1 MTRNRQEVYKGETRG
16 GGRGDRGK
24 KEKLASPVE
33 AQISI
38 ENPVIPNTTFD
49 LERQLRDYDPVISAV
64 VDRINL
70 LEVEMDALAIPA
82 SPAQH
87 GHQIRESKQL
97 QSKLSRLSATLASED
112 SVDEETSSVQILKEK
127 LSELSSQVQAVND
140 QLQALP
146 EQSQAN
152 LLRQLK
158 QQMIEAEVRMKKMSI
173 LYYVLPEK
181 IDQLAELKRLRSLI
195 GNLGEHI
202 RKQVGL
208 ETNVVLEDCQLLQD
222 LVELLLS
229 KVDSNRAVSEMQKA
243 QDELRELE
251 RRAPLAKN
259 ALAKKNSASTIAEK
273 HREIAELRASQA
285 EIVKQNPDVITQ
297 RMAADMLALNMSYEA
312 FGIPRG
318 LEEWVTFP
326 LSERVGIVEGADPSR
341 SFIIISAYSRKP
353 SGAQGYLLFER
364 FVMDPSKFTETR
376 QLFSAIANDPR
387 NSNLVVRMIDY
398 APKTADSSDGLLAQ
412 GITELAR
419 ESSAQLDLKPD
430 TKKAKK
436 RPQKNKKAQSNQGPG
451 RYSGRRR

>member
-1 MTRNRQEVYKGETRG
+1 MTRNRQEVYRGETRG
-16 GGRGDRGK
+16 GGRGDRGQ

-38 ENPVIPNTTFD
+38 ENPVVPVTSFD
-49 LERQLRDYDPVISAV
+49 LDRQLQDYNPVITAI

-70 LEVEMDALAIPA
+70 LEVEMDTLAIPA

-87 GHQIRESKQL
+87 RHQIRESRQI
-97 QSKLSRLSATLASED
+97 QSKLLRLSGTLASGD
-112 SVDEETSSVQILKEK
+112 TVDEATSVVQTLKEK
-127 LSELSSQVQAVND
+127 LSELLLQMQVVNN
-140 QLQALP
+140 QLQISP

-158 QQMIEAEVRMKKMSI
+158 QQVIEVEAQMKKLGFLM
-173 LYYVLPEK
+173 YVSQEK

-195 GNLGEHI
+195 GNLSGHI
-202 RKQVGL
+202 RKQVSS

-229 KVDSNRAVSEMQKA
+229 KVDGNRAVSEIQKA
-243 QDELRELE
+243 QDELEELE

-273 HREIAELRASQA
+273 YQELAELRASQA

-312 FGIPRG
+312 LGIPRG
-318 LEEWVTFP
+318 LEEWVSFP

-364 FVMDPSKFTETR
+364 FVMEPSKFTETR
-376 QLFSAIANDPR
+376 RLFSAIASDPR
-387 NSNLVVRMIDY
+387 NSNLVVIMIDY

-412 GITELAR
+412 GIVKLAR
-419 ESSAQLDLKPD
+419 ESSSQLDLKPD
-430 TKKAKK
+430 TEKAKK
-436 RPQKNKKAQSNQGPG
+436 RPQNNKKGRGNQGPG
-451 RYSGRRR
+451 RYSGRRK